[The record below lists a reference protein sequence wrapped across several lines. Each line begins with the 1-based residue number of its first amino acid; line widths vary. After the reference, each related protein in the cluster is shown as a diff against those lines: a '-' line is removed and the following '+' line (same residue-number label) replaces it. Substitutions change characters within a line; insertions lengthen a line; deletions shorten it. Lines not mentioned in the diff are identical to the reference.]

1 MALGGWWRQRKG
13 EGGKGRREKKIK
25 KWGREKMKLGL
36 GRLRLTLKF
45 WGSLKFS
52 GRIIGH

>member
-25 KWGREKMKLGL
+25 NGEER
-36 GRLRLTLKF
+36 R
-45 WGSLKFS
+45 
-52 GRIIGH
+52 